1 MLESYKLF
9 KNKRGK
15 FISLELREGWTRYE
29 LRYINHRG
37 RHKFIKFVEL
47 GDEDAL
53 VKSLK
58 LKEASIAEQALNAL
72 YISSPELEVQEWEW
86 EHSY

>member
-15 FISLELREGWTRYE
+15 FISLELHQGHTRWE
-29 LRYINHRG
+29 MKYINHRG
-37 RHKFIKFVEL
+37 RHKFIRFVKV

-53 VKSLK
+53 VKSLE
-58 LKEASIAEQALNAL
+58 LKEATMSEQALNAL
-72 YISSPELEVQEWEW
+72 YISSPELEVTEWEW
-86 EHSY
+86 EHTL